1 MLSGRPII
9 FMKLRSSLKKRKA
22 GREGKNRKMIAIAEN
37 IMHQVRKNATESN
50 REIVASDGSIQVRV
64 KLSDWDR
71 LGCLLE
77 RLEVRPTQGCFLKID
92 PLWIEKEIQYLG
104 EPLKIIELE
113 KYQGRAL
120 LRSFPPRRENGT
132 VQFFELVIDP
142 REGLSFNRLSYDRH
156 LGSRTQTSIPLTRET
171 LERLLA
177 DLVNLA
183 SKN

>member
-1 MLSGRPII
+1 MLSEKPII

-37 IMHQVRKNATESN
+37 IMHQVRKSSPESN

-64 KLSDWDR
+64 KLADWDR

-77 RLEVRPTQGCFLKID
+77 RVEVRPTQGSSLKID
-92 PLWIEKEIQYLG
+92 PLWIEQEIRYLG

-132 VQFFELVIDP
+132 AQFFELVIDP
-142 REGLSFNRLSYDRH
+142 REGLSLNRLSYDRS
-156 LGSRTQTSIPLTRET
+156 LGARTQTPIPLTRET

-183 SKN
+183 SRN

>member
-1 MLSGRPII
+1 MISNKPII
-9 FMKLRSSLKKRKA
+9 FMKLRSSLEKRKA
-22 GREGKNRKMIAIAEN
+22 GREGKKRKMIASAEN
-37 IMHQVRKNATESN
+37 IIHQVRKSTSEPN
-50 REIVASDGSIQVRV
+50 REIVASDGSLQVRV
-64 KLSDWDR
+64 QLADWDR

-77 RLEVRPTQGCFLKID
+77 RVEVRPTQGSFMKID
-92 PLWIEKEIQYLG
+92 PLRIEQEICYLG

-142 REGLSFNRLSYDRH
+142 GEGLSLNRLSYDRS
-156 LGSRTQTSIPLTRET
+156 LGARTQTPIPLTRET
-171 LERLLA
+171 LDRLLA
-177 DLVNLA
+177 DLVGLA

>member
-1 MLSGRPII
+1 
-9 FMKLRSSLKKRKA
+9 
-22 GREGKNRKMIAIAEN
+22 MIANPEN
-37 IMHQVRKNATESN
+37 IMQQVRKGSSESKQQ
-50 REIVASDGSIQVRV
+50 ILASDGGLQVRV
-64 KLSDWDR
+64 HLADWDR

-77 RLEVRPTQGCFLKID
+77 RLEVRPTRGSFLKID

-113 KYQGRAL
+113 KFQGKAL

-132 VQFFELVIDP
+132 VHFFELVVDP
-142 REGLSFNRLSYDRH
+142 REGLSLNRLSYNQS
-156 LGSRTQTSIPLTRET
+156 LGSRTQTPVVLTRET

>member
-1 MLSGRPII
+1 MLSERPII
-9 FMKLRSSLKKRKA
+9 LMKLRPFFKKRKA
-22 GREGKNRKMIAIAEN
+22 EREGKNRKMIAIAER
-37 IMHQVRKNATESN
+37 IMHQVRKSPSESN

-77 RLEVRPTQGCFLKID
+77 RVEVRPTQGCSLKID
-92 PLWIEKEIQYLG
+92 PLWIEQEICYLG

-183 SKN
+183 SIN